1 MARNRHYAE
10 ATQFPL
16 PVPADTESGDALVIG
31 DLPCVALTDRDDD
44 GESTV
49 QTDGAFLFGVAAN
62 NGAIDAGD
70 IVYLDSSGD
79 LSNTASGG
87 NARFGYALE
96 AVGSGSTTT
105 IPVKVGY

>member
-16 PVPADTESGDALVIG
+16 PVPEATESGDALVIG

-44 GESTV
+44 GEATV
-49 QTDGAFLFGVAAN
+49 QTDGAFLFPVTGDD
-62 NGAIDAGD
+62 GAVGAGD
-70 IVYLDSSGD
+70 LVYIDGSGD
-79 LSNTASGG
+79 LTNDASG
-87 NARFGYALE
+87 NTRFGYALE